1 MNLLI
6 FGATG
11 TVGRPLVFEALAQGH
26 QVTAFVRD
34 PASFTKTHDRL
45 RVVRGDALL
54 ASDVNR
60 VVQGHDAVLCCIGA
74 GAKGHVR
81 SAATRNIVRAMDAC
95 GVKRF
100 ICQSTLGVGESWN
113 NLTFFWKR
121 CMFGLLLR
129 QAYADHVKQEEIVT
143 QSRLEWTIVRPSAF
157 TDGPYTGAYRH
168 GFSSLKQKLALN
180 ISRADLV
187 EFLLRQLGDD
197 TYLHKQVGISN

>member
-11 TVGRPLVFEALAQGH
+11 TVGRPLVSEALAQGH

-34 PASFTKTHDRL
+34 PDKFAKTHERL

-60 VVQGHDAVLCCIGA
+60 AVQGHDAVLCCIGA

-81 SAATRNIVRAMDAC
+81 SAATRNIVRAMEAC
-95 GVKRF
+95 GVQRF

-113 NLTFFWKR
+113 NLNFFWKR

-129 QAYADHVKQEEIVT
+129 RAYADHVKQEETVAA
-143 QSRLEWTIVRPSAF
+143 SRLEWTIVRPAAF
-157 TDGPYTGAYRH
+157 TDEPKSGGYRH
-168 GFSSLKQKLALN
+168 GFASNDQKLTFK
-180 ISRADLV
+180 ISRADVV
-187 EFLLRQLGDD
+187 EFLLRQLTDR
-197 TYLHKQVGISN
+197 TYLRRPVGISS